1 MGNTNIPQV
10 GAADT
15 DNSRDTLTGE
25 HQLTEE
31 RQKQRAA
38 HKQGGIGPAPGR
50 PENAPERIPG
60 QARDPAEA
68 DDVEG
73 GGDDQR
79 RRDGDADADVERPGN
94 TSDQEHVSED
104 AAALAGHANTGHSP
118 ADAT

>member
-1 MGNTNIPQV
+1 MGNTNIPQF

-25 HQLTEE
+25 HQLTDEQ
-31 RQKQRAA
+31 QKQQAA

-50 PENAPERIPG
+50 PKDAPERIPG
-60 QARDPAEA
+60 QLRDPAES

-73 GGDDQR
+73 GHDDQQ
-79 RRDGDADADVERPGN
+79 RRDGDGDIDVERRGDTGGPE
-94 TSDQEHVSED
+94 QVSED
-104 AAALAGHANTGHSP
+104 AAALEGHANTGHSP